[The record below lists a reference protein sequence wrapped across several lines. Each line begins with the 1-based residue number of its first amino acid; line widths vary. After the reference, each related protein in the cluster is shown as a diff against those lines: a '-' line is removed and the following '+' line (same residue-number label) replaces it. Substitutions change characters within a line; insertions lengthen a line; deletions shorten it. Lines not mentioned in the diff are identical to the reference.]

1 MRTKFDTKWS
11 VKICSDILEVDF
23 SKEYQVAAVTHGNL
37 KKLSLFCLKTK
48 KVRWVVPV
56 GVISVRFVTKWIYVK
71 VISTSS
77 WIAIDVLTGEVK
89 KVPIRQ
95 NCRLMSDG
103 ELGAIFV
110 LQGDDMKLIAEYRS
124 FNPETGVVDS
134 LDTTGAIAAYVS
146 RKVGQMAVG
155 DCGERGLVMGRL
167 RPDGLIQEVG
177 AIRLGRA
184 AACWGDDEGL
194 ILQLREVHCVFR
206 YFASDGH
213 MINEFSV
220 PTADYVLKCFFVP
233 SELGGGFI
241 LIYPLKNC
249 SGKLGEAEIAR
260 YDAEANLVLWRV
272 RIGWDHGLFWHVG
285 GHIVYAIGSRG
296 ISVPD
301 LPGEGHDSMGS
312 RQIDI
317 ATGEIGPFIHEPLL
331 FYNCPTDRGFLFT
344 SERRGWLSY
353 GEFVSCDDDSTP
365 VVARVTGDASEERQF
380 HIPTGIVV
388 EKDGEVHIQYK
399 IYLEVASPERLREHL
414 MTVLDLHRSNW
425 TSTEFGGRVLLKCW
439 NEKVSKKRCIGI
451 ERRLSEV
458 VMIAQGLVDNH
469 DIRSADGNRIVF
481 EYSFSNTAAE

>member
-1 MRTKFDTKWS
+1 MK
-11 VKICSDILEVDF
+11 
-23 SKEYQVAAVTHGNL
+23 
-37 KKLSLFCLKTK
+37 
-48 KVRWVVPV
+48 
-56 GVISVRFVTKWIYVK
+56 RFVGSGRI
-71 VISTSS
+71 
-77 WIAIDVLTGEVK
+77 
-89 KVPIRQ
+89 
-95 NCRLMSDG
+95 
-103 ELGAIFV
+103 
-110 LQGDDMKLIAEYRS
+110 
-124 FNPETGVVDS
+124 VV
-134 LDTTGAIAAYVS
+134 
-146 RKVGQMAVG
+146 
-155 DCGERGLVMGRL
+155 GRL
-167 RPDGLIQEVG
+167 RRDGLIQEDG
-177 AIRLGRA
+177 AVRLGKGKQS
-184 AACWGDDEGL
+184 WSDEEHF
-194 ILQLREVHCVFR
+194 ILQLREMHCLFR
-206 YFASDGH
+206 YYASDGH

-220 PTADYVLKCFFVP
+220 PTADFVLKCFFVP

-285 GHIVYAIGSRG
+285 EHVVYAIGSRG

-365 VVARVTGDASEERQF
+365 VVTRVTGDASEERQF

-425 TSTEFGGRVLLKCW
+425 AITEFGGRVLLKCW
-439 NEKVSKKRCIGI
+439 NEKVSKKRCNGI

-469 DIRSADGNRIVF
+469 DIRSANGNRIVF